1 MAQSK
6 HSGDSKSGHKWT
18 FFRAGGFDQVRL
30 ETGADIINL
39 DRLDQ
44 KLWSTLSCPV
54 KGVEFDARTLE
65 IIDSDGDGRIRAPEI
80 LEAAKWAG
88 SMLKDPDDLIKG
100 APVLPL
106 SSINDKTPEGK
117 QLLDSAKHILSNLG
131 KPDSPEISMDDI
143 ADVAKIISLTRFNG
157 DGIIPADASEDEAT
171 RQVITDIMECVGSD
185 PDRSGQPGISREKL
199 DLFFAEAA
207 AYSEW
212 QKEAEDN
219 SRSVSPC
226 GEGTAGAA
234 AAFAAVK
241 DKVDDYFTR
250 CRLADFDGRA
260 LNALNRQEEEYIAIA
275 NKDLSPSLEEMAGF
289 PLALVEVRKAL
300 PLKTGL
306 NPAWIAAM
314 GRFDVQVLKPILGHN
329 TAMTES
335 EWELIKNKFSP
346 YYEWLS
352 RKAGPAVE
360 KLGLERVRE
369 ILNGGSKDKIS
380 ALIDQDMAR
389 GPEFN
394 NITQVEKLV
403 RYHRDLLTLL
413 TNFVSFGDF
422 YTRREKAIFQAGT
435 LYLDGRS
442 CELCVKVNDIDQHAA
457 LATLSRIYLAYCKCT
472 RNSGSETMTIA
483 AAFTG
488 GDSDFL
494 RVGRNGIFYDR
505 KGQDWDATIVR
516 VIENPISIRQAF
528 WSPYKQMA
536 QMIGRQINKLAAA
549 RDKAIMDKAA
559 AGIADSTQK
568 IAGGKPA
575 APPAQAQPFDAAK
588 FAGIFAAI
596 GLAVGFI
603 GSAIVSVVT
612 GFLKLAWW
620 QMPLVIAGL
629 MLVISTP
636 SVVIAW
642 LKLRQRTLGPILDAN
657 GWAVN
662 ARVRIN
668 VTFGGS
674 LTKLAA
680 LPEGSVRSLEDQFA
694 DKKQQWPKV
703 VVLLGLLGILFYYLN
718 TKGLIFK
725 WTAGL
730 LGLK

>member
-1 MAQSK
+1 MAQGKLNS
-6 HSGDSKSGHKWT
+6 SKSGHKWT

-39 DRLDQ
+39 DQLDQ
-44 KLWSTLSCPV
+44 KLWSTLSCPA

-80 LEAAKWAG
+80 LDAAKWAALA
-88 SMLKDPDDLIKG
+88 LKDPNDLIKG
-100 APVLPL
+100 SPVVPL
-106 SSINDKTPEGK
+106 SSIHDGTPEGK
-117 QLLDSAKHILSNLG
+117 ELLGSAKHILATLG

-143 ADVAKIISLTRFNG
+143 ADVARIISLTRFNG
-157 DGIIPADASEDEAT
+157 DGIVPVNAAEDEAT
-171 RQVITDIMECVGSD
+171 RQVIADIVDCVGSD

-199 DLFFAEAA
+199 ERFFSEAA

-212 QKEAEDN
+212 QKDAEVN
-219 SRSVSPC
+219 SRTVSPC
-226 GEGTAGAA
+226 GEGTTEAA
-234 AAFAAVK
+234 AAFAAVR

-250 CRLADFDGRA
+250 CRLAAFDGRA
-260 LNALNRQEEEYIAIA
+260 LSALNRQEEEYIAIA
-275 NKDLSPSLEEMAGF
+275 RKDLSPSLEEMAGF
-289 PLALVEVRKAL
+289 PLALVGVQKEL

-314 GRFDVQVLKPILGHN
+314 DRFGVQVVRPLLGHN
-329 TAMTES
+329 TAMSES
-335 EWELIKNKFSP
+335 EWELIKSRFSP

-352 RKAGPAVE
+352 RKAGTAVE
-360 KLGLERVRE
+360 KLGAARVRE
-369 ILNGGSKDKIS
+369 ILDGNARGKIS

-389 GPEFN
+389 EPEFN

-413 TNFVSFGDF
+413 KNFVSFGDF
-422 YTRREKAIFQAGT
+422 YTRKDKAIFQAGT

-442 CELCVKVNDIDQHAA
+442 CELCVRVNDIDQHAS

-472 RNSGSETMTIA
+472 RNSGAEAMTIA

-505 KGQDWDATIVR
+505 NGRDWDATIVR

-559 AGIADSTQK
+559 AGIAETTQK
-568 IAGGKPA
+568 IAEGKPA
-575 APPAQAQPFDAAK
+575 PAQQPQPFDAAK

-620 QMPLVIAGL
+620 QMPLAIAGL
-629 MLVISTP
+629 MLIVSTP

-694 DKKQQWPKV
+694 DKKQQWPKYLA
-703 VVLLGLLGILFYYLN
+703 LLGLLGMLLYYLN